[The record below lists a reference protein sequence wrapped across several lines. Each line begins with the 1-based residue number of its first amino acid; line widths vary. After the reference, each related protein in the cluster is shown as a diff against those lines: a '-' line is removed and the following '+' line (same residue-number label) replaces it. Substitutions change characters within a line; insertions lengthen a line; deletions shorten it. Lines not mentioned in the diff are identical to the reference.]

1 MIAEIQ
7 NMTIMKINDTYT
19 KNELE
24 SFGLVE
30 RQVKDINAKV
40 YLNGSKVFFFEP
52 LADQQSYRLYS
63 IINKRSFFL

>member
-1 MIAEIQ
+1 MIADIQ

>member
-1 MIAEIQ
+1 MLTEIQ
-7 NMTIMKINDTYT
+7 NSNTMKINDIYT

-30 RQVKDINAKV
+30 RQVKDINARV

-52 LADQQSYRLYS
+52 LADQQTFRLYS

>member
-1 MIAEIQ
+1 
-7 NMTIMKINDTYT
+7 MKINDIYT
-19 KNELE
+19 KHELE

-52 LADQQSYRLYS
+52 MADHQSYRLYS

>member
-1 MIAEIQ
+1 
-7 NMTIMKINDTYT
+7 MKINDIYSQ
-19 KNELE
+19 KDLQE
-24 SFGLVE
+24 SGLVE

-52 LADQQSYRLYS
+52 LTDQHSFRLYS

>member
-1 MIAEIQ
+1 MLTELQ
-7 NMTIMKINDTYT
+7 NSITMKINDIYT

-40 YLNGSKVFFFEP
+40 YLNGSKVFF
-52 LADQQSYRLYS
+52 
-63 IINKRSFFL
+63 